1 MRSRFGPIHAKFFAR
16 SSWLTLPP
24 PPPEL
29 QHHQNDLSSIVAF
42 NQSYDQSNPTSTS
55 HSPQDNPNSVT
66 NQWGKRPSPDDPSHD
81 GADSNKRQQL
91 EGVNSGVQTVGGLNV
106 SEAQL
111 AATLRAVN
119 GDYGPVDENVIE
131 DDDDE
136 DDPDYVMDEE
146 ENEQEHERM
155 RAQLNAA
162 NGQNPWANPMGLLD
176 ANFQLWDAKQNLRV
190 QSLPILDNLVSPV
203 LVLRPWAWC

>member
-1 MRSRFGPIHAKFFAR
+1 M
-16 SSWLTLPP
+16 
-24 PPPEL
+24 
-29 QHHQNDLSSIVAF
+29 
-42 NQSYDQSNPTSTS
+42 
-55 HSPQDNPNSVT
+55 
-66 NQWGKRPSPDDPSHD
+66 
-81 GADSNKRQQL
+81 
-91 EGVNSGVQTVGGLNV
+91 NSGVQTLGGLNA

-119 GDYGPVDENVIE
+119 ADYGQVDENVIE

-155 RAQLNAA
+155 RATLNAA
-162 NGQNPWANPMGLLD
+162 GGLNPWANPTGLLD

-190 QSLPILDNLVSPV
+190 QSLPILDNLVSI
-203 LVLRPWAWC
+203 